1 MLNFIKSH
9 LAVIAEVCT
18 FAEVMKKIL
27 TTLLCALM
35 AAAIAAPAAD
45 LPFVNHGRAP
55 RFIDFEAHGLI
66 GASTVTHNYQ
76 SCFPQISQMALTSG
90 MAGGL
95 GAGARTWF
103 SDFIALGMEFNFL
116 VNHYN
121 NNLAVADDDATS
133 ITNVF
138 VRNRFYTLNFPVYVT
153 FNFNV
158 SPNIR
163 WTIDAGGYYAYG
175 LTGRS
180 RTTFYSAQVNPVGQL
195 ITTVTGHRTDFY
207 NSPETFIVSSYRGD
221 AGLHIATGL
230 TFRRL
235 ISIGLR
241 MEMGVKNIAHA
252 YNAVRTPN
260 VHNFSA
266 LATLGW
272 CF

>member
-1 MLNFIKSH
+1 
-9 LAVIAEVCT
+9 
-18 FAEVMKKIL
+18 MKKIL
-27 TTLLCALM
+27 TSLLCMLM

-55 RFIDFEAHGLI
+55 RFIDFEVHGLI
-66 GASTVTHNYQ
+66 GASTVSQNYQ

-103 SDFIALGMEFNFL
+103 SDFVALGMEFNFL
-116 VNHYN
+116 VNHYS
-121 NNLAVADDDATS
+121 NNLAVTADDATS

-158 SPNIR
+158 SHNIR
-163 WTIDAGGYYAYG
+163 WNIDVGGYYTYG
-175 LTGRS
+175 ATGRS
-180 RTTFYSAQVNPVGQL
+180 RATFYSAQVNPVGQL
-195 ITTVTGHRTDFY
+195 ITTVTSSRTDYY
-207 NSPETFIVSSYRGD
+207 NSPETFIASSRRGD
-221 AGLHIATGL
+221 IGLHLATGL
-230 TFRRL
+230 KFRNL

-241 MEMGVKNIAHA
+241 MELGIKNAARA
-252 YNAVRTPN
+252 YNAVKIPN
-260 VHNFSA
+260 VHNFA
-266 LATLGW
+266 YFGTLGW